1 MDKKSELLRLIP
13 EQGVLP
19 LYFYKDTD
27 VSIGTLKALYNA
39 GIRTV
44 EYTNRGEAALK
55 NFREMRKVCDNEL
68 KGMYLGV
75 GTIKDSAAAQA
86 FIDAGADYVISP
98 GLVEEVV
105 QTADKNNVLWV
116 PGCMTPSEII
126 RAEQFGAK
134 MIKLFPGN
142 ILGPGFLSA
151 IKELFPNLLFMPTG
165 GVDLDKENISGWF
178 KAGVCAVGMGS
189 KLISKPLLEQK
200 DYAKIEAATK
210 EVIAIIKSK
219 TRKLTTPNQ
228 WHPL

>member
-1 MDKKSELLRLIP
+1 MNKKEEILKLIP

-27 VSIGTLKALYNA
+27 VSIEVLKALYSA
-39 GIRTV
+39 GIKAV

-55 NFREMRKVCDNEL
+55 NFGKMRAVCDSEL

-75 GTIKDSAAAQA
+75 GTIKNAQSAQQ
-86 FIDAGADYVISP
+86 FIDAGADYLISP
-98 GLVEEVV
+98 GLVEDAIKV
-105 QTADKNNVLWV
+105 ADANNMLWI

-126 RAEQFGAK
+126 RAEQLGAG

-142 ILGPGFLSA
+142 ILGPAFLSA

-165 GVDLDKENISGWF
+165 GVEVDKDNLSGWF

-189 KLISKPLLEQK
+189 KLVTKTALENR
-200 DYAKIEAATK
+200 DYEKIKSDTLKAIQMIK
-210 EVIAIIKSK
+210 EV
-219 TRKLTTPNQ
+219 RG
-228 WHPL
+228 

>member
-1 MDKKSELLRLIP
+1 MDKKSELLQLIP
-13 EQGVLP
+13 QQGILP

-27 VSIGTLKALYNA
+27 VSIQVLKALLNA

-55 NFREMRKVCDNEL
+55 NFKEMRRVCDAEL

-75 GTIKDSAAAQA
+75 GTIKDAASAQA
-86 FIDAGADYVISP
+86 FIDAGADYLISP
-98 GLVEEVV
+98 GLVEDAIKV
-105 QTADKNNVLWV
+105 ADKNNILWV

-126 RAEQFGAK
+126 RAEQLGAK
-134 MIKLFPGN
+134 MVKLFPGN
-142 ILGPGFLSA
+142 ILGPSFLSA

-189 KLISKPLLEQK
+189 KLISKPLLENK
-200 DYAKIEAATK
+200 DYAKIEQLK
-210 EVIAIIKSK
+210 
-219 TRKLTTPNQ
+219 
-228 WHPL
+228 